1 MGLFD
6 FIFKKGKKEMT
17 KPLDVPLNK
26 LDAWFDDETK
36 IHFEELD
43 ANSKKVLDKIQML
56 IDQFRDDIES
66 LEEAEIEEEKVD
78 PRLLRIVLGNR
89 ISLVKKMRSFIDGI
103 NIPAQIN
110 CKTILEFHD
119 SFMKMLEDVNIKSV
133 KNYPRTKIL
142 FGSEA
147 SLLLKD
153 LKILNK
159 LFTELVD
166 PIKEK
171 RELIKDIDETKE
183 DIKDLKEEISSLERN
198 KIDLKGQRFNLE
210 RLGKEK
216 SEVRK
221 SLEKLV
227 ESEKWA
233 YFSKL
238 VQEKE
243 DIRKEIKGARSEILQ
258 TVSPLGK
265 SLKKFKNLM
274 GTEKEKLVS
283 EKELDVY
290 INSPVEA
297 LIADGGFET
306 LKSILNN
313 VKKYILSREIEL
325 KDKKREKTLASIK
338 EILETD
344 TLKELIKKHNDLVT
358 IVVFLSKAINKI
370 KFEEKEILEN
380 KLEEI
385 KRRIKEL
392 EGEIQKSNKKNKVLE
407 KRFLDKKFLLEN
419 KIEQITNRKVNLILD
434 QN

>member
-283 EKELDVY
+283 
-290 INSPVEA
+290 
-297 LIADGGFET
+297 
-306 LKSILNN
+306 
-313 VKKYILSREIEL
+313 
-325 KDKKREKTLASIK
+325 
-338 EILETD
+338 
-344 TLKELIKKHNDLVT
+344 
-358 IVVFLSKAINKI
+358 
-370 KFEEKEILEN
+370 
-380 KLEEI
+380 
-385 KRRIKEL
+385 
-392 EGEIQKSNKKNKVLE
+392 
-407 KRFLDKKFLLEN
+407 
-419 KIEQITNRKVNLILD
+419 
-434 QN
+434 

>member
-6 FIFKKGKKEMT
+6 FIFKKGEKEIT
-17 KPLDVPLNK
+17 KPSDVPLNE
-26 LDAWFDDETK
+26 LDSWFDDKTK
-36 IHFEELD
+36 IHFEELA
-43 ANSKKVLDKIQML
+43 ANSKKVLGNIQ
-56 IDQFRDDIES
+56 ISIEQFRDDIES

-78 PRLLRIVLGNR
+78 TRLRQIVLGNR

-103 NIPAQIN
+103 KIPAPIN

-119 SFMKMLEDVNIKSV
+119 SFMKMLEDVNMKSV
-133 KNYPRTKIL
+133 KNYQRTKIL

-147 SLLLKD
+147 SSLLKD

-159 LFTELVD
+159 LVAELVD

-183 DIKDLKEEISSLERN
+183 DIKDLKEEFSSLERN
-198 KIDLKGQRFNLE
+198 KKDLKGQRFNLE

-227 ESEKWA
+227 ESEKWT

-243 DIRKEIKGARSEILQ
+243 DIRKEIKEARSKILQ
-258 TVSPLGK
+258 TFSPLGK

-274 GTEKEKLVS
+274 NTEKEKLVS

-297 LIADGGFET
+297 LIANGGLET
-306 LKSILNN
+306 LKSVLNN
-313 VKKYILSREIEL
+313 VKKFILSREIEL
-325 KDKKREKTLASIK
+325 KDKKREKTMASIT

-358 IVVFLSKAINKI
+358 KVELLSKTINNI
-370 KFEEKEILEN
+370 KFDEKEILEN
-380 KLEEI
+380 KLDEI
-385 KRRIKEL
+385 KRSITEL
-392 EGEIQKSNKKNKVLE
+392 EDEIQKSDEKKKVLE
-407 KRFLDKKFLLEN
+407 KRILDKMVLLEN
-419 KIEQITNRKVNLILD
+419 KIEHITNRKVNLILD